1 MGSTDESSPLTDLG
15 LFADKKLV
23 ILGGY
28 GAASGGQQW
37 RSMWDAFKN
46 YGDGSDPPKEEIE
59 RSRGCNYYCGDC
71 HALGFADADAS
82 AASALGD
89 AAKASAEPEW
99 SRLDFGRE
107 ASVLLQ
113 RTGHTLTSLQAG
125 GRLLLFGGRNLQRG
139 EGSGASS
146 AGGAAFSESA
156 AAGSGS
162 SATSCMNDA
171 WLLELQADESRPPS
185 LRELVAAG
193 TPPSPR
199 AYHTAT
205 LLGDTLYV
213 MGGVETHRSGEVQ
226 LKDLHALHLPSYR
239 WYTPQV
245 QHEPPAVLA
254 RHSATA
260 LDGKLWVFGGSLRAP
275 TSTSGGRARV
285 RFSGQLHT
293 LSLCISPPA
302 ATEVTPTIAD
312 AREKK
317 AMKDIEM

>member
-1 MGSTDESSPLTDLG
+1 
-15 LFADKKLV
+15 
-23 ILGGY
+23 
-28 GAASGGQQW
+28 
-37 RSMWDAFKN
+37 
-46 YGDGSDPPKEEIE
+46 
-59 RSRGCNYYCGDC
+59 
-71 HALGFADADAS
+71 
-82 AASALGD
+82 
-89 AAKASAEPEW
+89 
-99 SRLDFGRE
+99 
-107 ASVLLQ
+107 
-113 RTGHTLTSLQAG
+113 
-125 GRLLLFGGRNLQRG
+125 
-139 EGSGASS
+139 
-146 AGGAAFSESA
+146 
-156 AAGSGS
+156 
-162 SATSCMNDA
+162 MNDA

-275 TSTSGGRARV
+275 TGTSGGRARV

-302 ATEVTPTIAD
+302 ATEVTPRRGVAAAVQLGAPAAAATDSSPTSSSSCEETAGEVGGPMLEWKPVETSGQRPAARAEHGTAAAAGKLFVFGGQRLVSNSGNRSARKPPPARGSHDLVEIPHCVVQHPRLNDAAALIGHASRRFLAVTGTPFNNSYGAIA
-312 AREKK
+312 ALIRYGLCGNQPVLSL
-317 AMKDIEM
+317 IHI